1 MKLKKK
7 KKNCGTRVSSV
18 ELKFMELRILENIQ
32 VELEFFEWNL
42 SSTIFFLM
50 ELEFHNFK
58 KLKKKILSFISL

>member
-7 KKNCGTRVSSV
+7 KKIV
-18 ELKFMELRILENIQ
+18 ELKFIELKILENIQ

-50 ELEFHNFK
+50 ELEFYNFK
-58 KLKKKILSFISL
+58 KLKKKNLSFILL